1 MATFYSREE
10 LDSFSADVLDGAIT
24 VHRIMGPGLLESI
37 YHHCMIIELR
47 SRGLKVDS
55 MVPLNLCYK
64 DTKLNKTFYADMVVE
79 NSIIIELKAVETVIP
94 VHEAQLLSYLK
105 LGDFRLGFLINFHV
119 VLLKNGFKRF
129 VNNF

>member
-1 MATFYSREE
+1 MDNLYSRER
-10 LDSFSADVLDGAIT
+10 LNQFSADILNGAIT

-37 YHHCMIIELR
+37 YHHCMILELR
-47 SRGLKVDS
+47 SRGLKVES
-55 MVPLNLCYK
+55 TVPLKLCYK
-64 DTKLNKTFYADMVVE
+64 ETELNKTFYADMVVE
-79 NSIIIELKAVETVIP
+79 DSIILELKAVETLIP